1 MFFYSPIEPL
11 YYILPVIGLIVGLL
25 GTLVGGGGGFV
36 FLPVLV
42 LAFGVP
48 THTAVITSLVATLP
62 VGVIGSIGHYKRGNV
77 NLRLAFL
84 FSAAGLF
91 GAFAGVALANQFSD
105 EGLQNVF
112 GVYSILM
119 GIYIYFNTL
128 GLDLLASNLSEA
140 LPPFSRKAIFK
151 SSFFG
156 FSAGTVTGAFG
167 TSGAA
172 PLLAGLF
179 SMKAPLKIVVGTS
192 LLIVASNTLFAI
204 GSHFL
209 VGKID
214 LTLVIFLTSGS
225 AIGASIG
232 PLLLSKIDT
241 IRSEGNI
248 RYIFAIIMV
257 LMGITMIWG

>member
-1 MFFYSPIEPL
+1 MIFYSPIEPM
-11 YYILPVIGLIVGLL
+11 YYMLPVIGLIVGLL

-42 LAFGVP
+42 LALGVP

-62 VGVIGSIGHYKRGNV
+62 VGVIGSIGHYRRGNV
-77 NLRLAFL
+77 NVRLAAL
-84 FSAAGLF
+84 FAIAGLF
-91 GAFAGVALANQFSD
+91 GAIAGVALANQFSD
-105 EGLQNVF
+105 DGLQIVF
-112 GVYSILM
+112 GIYSILM
-119 GIYIYFNTL
+119 GIYIFFNTKSM
-128 GLDLLASNLSEA
+128 DLLTANPTEIIKVFNKKDVS
-140 LPPFSRKAIFK
+140 K

-156 FSAGTVTGAFG
+156 FSAGTITGAFG

-179 SMKAPLKIVVGTS
+179 SMKAPIKIVVGTS
-192 LLIVASNTLFAI
+192 LLIVASNTIFAI

-209 VGKID
+209 VGSID
-214 LTLVIFLTSGS
+214 LTLVIFLTAGS

-241 IRSEGNI
+241 VRSEGNI
-248 RYIFAIIMV
+248 RYVFAVIMALLGV
-257 LMGITMIWG
+257 VMIWG